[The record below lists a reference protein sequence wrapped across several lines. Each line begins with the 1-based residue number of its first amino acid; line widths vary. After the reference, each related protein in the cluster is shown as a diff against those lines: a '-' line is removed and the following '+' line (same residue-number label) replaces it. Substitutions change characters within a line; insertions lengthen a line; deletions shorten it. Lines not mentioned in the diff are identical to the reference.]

1 MLKSEKKSGPK
12 DKRDVNQDQDYEVN
26 YEKKCVNKQRA
37 NSAEAK
43 RTLSRYAGRTFHC
56 SFKKRCSHC

>member
-26 YEKKCVNKQRA
+26 YEKNA
-37 NSAEAK
+37 
-43 RTLSRYAGRTFHC
+43 
-56 SFKKRCSHC
+56 